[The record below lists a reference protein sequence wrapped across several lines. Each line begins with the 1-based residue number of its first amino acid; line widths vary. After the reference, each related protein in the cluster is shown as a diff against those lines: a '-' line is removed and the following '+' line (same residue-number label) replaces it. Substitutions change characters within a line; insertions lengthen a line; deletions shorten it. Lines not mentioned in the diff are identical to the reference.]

1 MGSSKSANAV
11 LAKARAKYGRRLTEK
26 DYTNLLSCKSVA
38 EVVTYLKNNTYY
50 ETVLK
55 KVNERE
61 IHRGQLEVILKQKLF
76 EDFYSLCLYTKGS
89 GEYFAQFILQRDEIE
104 QIIHFLTLLSSNS
117 TQEYIF
123 SMPTYFSQH
132 TSINLSSLSR
142 ARDYDQFFACFAG
155 TPYEPILAEFRPKKG
170 EKVNIARVEDKLY
183 KFCYRNLYTSIEKYS
198 SGAEKKA
205 LLAMFDQIIDYLNFV
220 RVFRLKKYFHESPET
235 TASFLFPYGTL
246 SSKTRKKLCAA
257 TTSAEVFEAVKDTSF
272 GRNLSRLEYVY
283 AGDIYRVGLFRVTKK
298 NIHFSSFPLVVM
310 LSYVFVMQTEYSNI
324 VSIIEGARYNVDS
337 SKIEALII
345 T

>member
-26 DYTNLLSCKSVA
+26 DYTNLLSCKSVP
-38 EVVTYLKNNTYY
+38 EVAAYLKNNTYY
-50 ETVLK
+50 ETILR

-61 IHRGQLEVILKQKLF
+61 IHRGQLEVVLKQKLF

-89 GEYFAQFILQRDEIE
+89 GEHFAQFILQRDEIE

-123 SMPTYFSQH
+123 SMPMYFAKH
-132 TSINLSSLSR
+132 TSINLSNLAR

-155 TPYEPILAEFRPKKG
+155 TPYESILAEFKPKKG
-170 EKVNIARVEDKLY
+170 ERVNIARVEDKLY
-183 KFCYRNLYTSIEKYS
+183 KFCYRNLYNSIEKYS

-205 LLAMFDQIIDYLNFV
+205 LHAMFDQVMDYLNFV
-220 RVFRLKKYFHESPET
+220 RVFRLKRYYHESPEI
-235 TASFLFPYGTL
+235 TASFLFPYGTFN
-246 SSKTRKKLCAA
+246 SKTVKKLCAA

-272 GRNLSRLEYVY
+272 GKALSRLEYVY
-283 AGDIYRVGLFRVTKK
+283 AGEIDKVGMFKITKK

-310 LSYVFVMQTEYSNI
+310 LSYVFVMQTEYNNI
-324 VSIIEGARYNVDS
+324 VSIIEGVRYSVDS
-337 SKIEALII
+337 SKIQSVII